1 MKRFVVPIGFSILC
15 LAPAAM
21 AQEQQ
26 NCAVIKAGE
35 GEFPKHVNLSKAWCH
50 RNDAWYKIQDAQ
62 KANEYQLGGHAAK
75 AKEYIDKAL
84 AELKLARD
92 EANKNK

>member
-1 MKRFVVPIGFSILC
+1 MRFILPVGFAILC
-15 LAPAAM
+15 LAPAAL

-26 NCAVIKAGE
+26 NCGAIKAGE
-35 GEFPKHVNLSKAWCH
+35 GEFPKHLNLSKAWCH
-50 RNDAWYKIQDAQ
+50 LNDAWLKIQDAQ

-75 AKEYIDKAL
+75 AKELIDQAR

-92 EANKNK
+92 EANKK